1 MPAFGAKRTF
11 RHFRF
16 DLDQIQ
22 GRRPRTIIGLKTRG
36 VKAMRKQE
44 RFSSLPT
51 ARGTIARAAYARALE
66 ARLEVESLLKSSSL
80 TPQQIKNSQDRMPVK
95 NQIKFLSLVA
105 KELPD
110 PFLGIHLAAG
120 IELREMGLT
129 YYVMASSETLGD
141 ALRRLARY
149 SGITNEGV
157 RITCREGKDIT
168 VKFEYVGVQRL
179 SDHHQ
184 IECFVAILLR
194 LCRLL
199 TGRSLSPTGVKLAHR
214 RTELPAKIRKVF
226 GCEVSFGSGVD
237 EVVYPRL
244 ADTIASVNA
253 DPHLNSLLV
262 RYCEEALPNR
272 RLDSGACRLKVENA
286 IVPLLPHGQAKM
298 EEIAKRLGVSRRTL
312 TRLLASE
319 GCTFGGILDALRLD
333 LAKSYLREQNLRT
346 SEVAWLLGFGDVSAF
361 SHACRRWTG
370 KTPKQLQSA
379 AAESLI
385 EAA

>member
-1 MPAFGAKRTF
+1 MHR
-11 RHFRF
+11 
-16 DLDQIQ
+16 
-22 GRRPRTIIGLKTRG
+22 
-36 VKAMRKQE
+36 KA
-44 RFSSLPT
+44 RFSSIPT
-51 ARGTIARAAYARALE
+51 ASGAIARAAYALALE
-66 ARLEVESLLKSSSL
+66 ARLEVEPLLKSSSL
-80 TPQQIKNSQDRMPVK
+80 TPQQIKNSKVRVLVK

-105 KELPD
+105 TELPD
-110 PFLGIHLAAG
+110 PFLGIHLAEN
-120 IELREMGLT
+120 IELREMGFV
-129 YYVMASSETLGD
+129 YYVIASSETLGD

-149 SGITNEGV
+149 SGITNEGI
-157 RITCREGKDIT
+157 RITCHEGKEIT
-168 VKFEYVGVQRL
+168 IKFEYVSVSRL

-199 TGRSLSPTGVKLAHR
+199 TGRSLSPTGIKFAHR
-214 RTELPAKIRKVF
+214 RAELPAEIKKVF
-226 GCEVSFGSGVD
+226 GCKVSFGSDAD

-253 DPHLNSLLV
+253 DPYLNSLLV
-262 RYCEEALPNR
+262 KYCEEALSNR
-272 RLDSGACRLKVENA
+272 RVRSGAWRLKVENA
-286 IVPLLPHGQAKM
+286 IAPLLPHGQAKM

-319 GCTFGGILDALRLD
+319 GCTFVGILDALRLG

-346 SEVAWLLGFGDVSAF
+346 SEVAWLLGFGEVSAF
-361 SHACRRWTG
+361 NHACRRWTG

-379 AAESLI
+379 GVESLT